1 MQVAVV
7 SPPRRNRDNLLTM
20 LESIDLLDSIKTAE
34 TCDDVINTVDS
45 INPAT
50 VMIDYR
56 YPDTGMEKEVG
67 KLIMND
73 GVNHIVL
80 LQTRNA
86 PRTHFTH
93 YTTSEVVFDELSVG
107 ILNNLLKNIYLE
119 TAV

>member
-1 MQVAVV
+1 MQVVVV
-7 SPPRRNRDNLLTM
+7 SPPGRKRDNLLTM
-20 LESIDLLDSIKTAE
+20 LESIDLLDSIRTAE
-34 TCDDVINTVDS
+34 TCDDAISTVDS
-45 INPAT
+45 SNPAT

-56 YPDTGMEKEVG
+56 YPDNGMEKEVG
-67 KLIMND
+67 KLIMSD

-93 YTTSEVVFDELSVG
+93 FTTSEVVFDELSVG
-107 ILNNLLKNIYLE
+107 ILHNLLRNIYLE